1 MRDHR
6 ESSHPPSDPHP
17 ALTRN
22 HGVSG
27 SAAAFPA
34 DDRPMRLQLAGA
46 LLFGIVLV
54 AAGLY
59 LWRRPHKSGDEGA
72 DQAAEGASA
81 GAAGGVGGAA
91 GAVDEAGIVS
101 GAVDAG
107 APSRVHLSEAR
118 VVACMDRGPKK
129 TPPEECD
136 HIKPVED
143 ALSHAI
149 EQTAG
154 CMPTAGPAGT
164 IEYVADI
171 SFTRHK
177 VRILLPRSG
186 RSVSDRKVV
195 GACGAAVR
203 SAVQSMALDGMD
215 HSHARYKIAMT
226 ATYESKS

>member
-22 HGVSG
+22 QGVTG

-34 DDRPMRLQLAGA
+34 DDRSMRLQLAGA

-59 LWRRPHKSGDEGA
+59 LWRRPHKSGDDGA
-72 DQAAEGASA
+72 DQAAAESAS
-81 GAAGGVGGAA
+81 AGGVGGV

-154 CMPTAGPAGT
+154 CMPSAGPAGT

-203 SAVQSMALDGMD
+203 SAVQSMALEGLD

-226 ATYESKS
+226 ATYESHS

>member
-17 ALTRN
+17 ALTR
-22 HGVSG
+22 S

-59 LWRRPHKSGDEGA
+59 LWRRPHKSDEGA
-72 DQAAEGASA
+72 EQAAAENASA
-81 GAAGGVGGAA
+81 GAAAA
-91 GAVDEAGIVS
+91 TDEAGIVS
-101 GAVDAG
+101 GAADAG

-136 HIKPVED
+136 HLKPVED

-154 CMPTAGPAGT
+154 CVPPAGPAGT

-177 VRILLPRSG
+177 VRILLPRAG

-203 SAVQSMALDGMD
+203 SAVQSMALEGMD
-215 HSHARYKIAMT
+215 HTHARYKIAMT

>member
-1 MRDHR
+1 MRDPR
-6 ESSHPPSDPHP
+6 ESNHPPSDPHP
-17 ALTRN
+17 ALTRGN
-22 HGVSG
+22 
-27 SAAAFPA
+27 SAAAFAA
-34 DDRPMRLQLAGA
+34 DERPMRLQLAGA

-59 LWRRPHKSGDEGA
+59 LWRRPHKGTPGDEGGE
-72 DQAAEGASA
+72 QTAAESASA
-81 GAAGGVGGAA
+81 GGALPI
-91 GAVDEAGIVS
+91 DEAGIVS

-136 HIKPVED
+136 HLKPVED

-154 CMPTAGPAGT
+154 CVPPAGPAGT

-177 VRILLPRSG
+177 VRILLPRAG

-203 SAVQSMALDGMD
+203 SAVQSLALESMD
-215 HSHARYKIAMT
+215 HTHARYKIALT
-226 ATYESKS
+226 ATY